1 MEADLLVQCL
11 REVLRQNRGCPFRV
25 VIMSATMVAQC
36 YSFGVGSDAVCLDI
50 YTSSV
55 YHTIDSCNAAQAC
68 HKINKH
74 VQSKHIDNYIAS
86 KTYIYVRP
94 VRRRIR

>member
-11 REVLRQNRGCPFRV
+11 REVLRQNGGCPFRV
-25 VIMSATMVAQC
+25 VIMSATMVVQC

-50 YTSSV
+50 YTASV

-86 KTYIYVRP
+86 KT
-94 VRRRIR
+94 

>member
-11 REVLRQNRGCPFRV
+11 REVLRQNGGCPFRV
-25 VIMSATMVAQC
+25 VIMSATMVVQC

-50 YTSSV
+50 YTAGKGWNYTPSV

-86 KTYIYVRP
+86 KT
-94 VRRRIR
+94 